1 MALRAQQTPYCVYG
15 LADHLDAIL
24 AAYEDLQ
31 AATNRPAEVVSLELS
46 ALSHAL
52 QARRCLQDLWIDDDA
67 LSHEATLFLA
77 ATGSLMQARGVGSGG
92 AAGAA
97 CPEDILI
104 GGQVP
109 ADVIADRASRMLD
122 VLEARYGDLWPLD
135 STTPVHA
142 HPTTPPSIWSS

>member
-31 AATNRPAEVVSLELS
+31 AATNRPAEAVSLELG

-92 AAGAA
+92 AASAA
-97 CPEDILI
+97 SEDILI

-109 ADVIADRASRMLD
+109 AGVIADRASRMLD